1 MVEIR
6 PKKGLYDYEA
16 KYTKGM
22 SEYLAPAPVPDA
34 VRDRLQAE
42 AAAAYRLLGC
52 EGLVRVD
59 YMMAADGSCWFLEL
73 NTLPG
78 MTELSLSPMAARA
91 VGIDFPQLIDRI
103 MSSALKKAR
112 RRRG

>member
-1 MVEIR
+1 
-6 PKKGLYDYEA
+6 
-16 KYTKGM
+16 
-22 SEYLAPAPVPDA
+22 
-34 VRDRLQAE
+34 
-42 AAAAYRLLGC
+42 
-52 EGLVRVD
+52 VD